1 MKTSGAQSILLYA
14 THAYVFF
21 CFCKKTNKM
30 IQSYAE
36 VLEGES
42 EVWASTER
50 SARNPPP
57 GWDFLIWADF
67 LRFESSQVSEIAML
81 LLFLCF
87 L

>member
-1 MKTSGAQSILLYA
+1 MLGMPM
-14 THAYVFF
+14 FF
-21 CFCKKTNKM
+21 CFYKKTNKM

-42 EVWASTER
+42 EVWANTER
-50 SARNPPP
+50 SARNPQP
-57 GWDFLIWADF
+57 GWDFLIWADC

>member
-1 MKTSGAQSILLYA
+1 MT
-14 THAYVFF
+14 
-21 CFCKKTNKM
+21 
-30 IQSYAE
+30 QSYAE

-57 GWDFLIWADF
+57 GWDFLIWADC

-81 LLFLCF
+81 LMIPFASGDPAFPLRVKCML
-87 L
+87 LKHDPPSS